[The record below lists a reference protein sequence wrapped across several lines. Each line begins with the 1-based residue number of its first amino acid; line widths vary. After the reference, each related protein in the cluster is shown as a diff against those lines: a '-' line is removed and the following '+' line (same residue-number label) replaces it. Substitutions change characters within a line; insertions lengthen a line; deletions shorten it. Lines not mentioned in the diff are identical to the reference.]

1 METALDS
8 VRLIS
13 VEAGYETGVGCRVRF
28 SHSASSS
35 NLVLKDCSH
44 VGMGL
49 IRAGDDAAERVNV
62 LYSVVRVPFQ
72 AIVAVEGPPPLPD
85 VSRSGMGSC
94 ALGAKECSMKRTWQ
108 TISC

>member
-1 METALDS
+1 M
-8 VRLIS
+8 
-13 VEAGYETGVGCRVRF
+13 
-28 SHSASSS
+28 
-35 NLVLKDCSH
+35 LKDCSH

-49 IRAGDDAAERVNV
+49 IRAGDDAADRVNV
-62 LYSVVRVPFQ
+62 LYSVVSVPFQ